1 MGEER
6 ISVLLRRLAVPAV
19 IANLVSALYN
29 IVDQIFIGQ
38 GVGYLGNA
46 ATNIAFPVTTICM
59 AIALLVGVGGSANFN
74 LQLGQGNKERARRMV
89 STAFGTLILCGVA
102 VAVVIRLFLRPLMV
116 AFGATDQLLDY
127 AMAYVRI
134 TSLGIPFLLVSTG
147 GNPMIRADGS
157 ATYSML
163 SMVSGAILNTV
174 LDPLFIFVFDFGI
187 AGAAWATVISQILSG
202 VMVLLYLPRFKSVR
216 LRLRDFIPN
225 GRILLAVVSLGLSP
239 MFFQMSNTVVQV
251 VTNNLL
257 RTYGEASV
265 YGSEIPIAV
274 AGIVAKINVIYTS
287 VVLGVAQGA
296 QPIFGFNYGAQKY
309 DRVRQTYRLVITVCT
324 AVSACAFLVF
334 QLFPLQIVSLF
345 GNGSEV
351 YLRYAVK
358 YLRVFLFFTFLN
370 GSQIASTNFF
380 SAIGKG
386 FKGAMMALTKQ
397 ILLLVPLLVLIC
409 RLGGVDRIMFA
420 GPLADCLT
428 WIITMLLIA
437 AEFKSMPICAAL
449 C

>member
-1 MGEER
+1 MGEKK
-6 ISVLLRRLAVPAV
+6 ISSLLTKLAIPAV

-59 AIALLVGVGGSANFN
+59 AISLLVGVGGSANFN
-74 LQLGQGNKERARRMV
+74 IQLGQGNKERARQMV

-102 VAVVIRLFLRPLMV
+102 VAALIRMFLQPLMV
-116 AFGATDQLLDY
+116 AFGATDQLLEY
-127 AMAYVRI
+127 AMTYVSI
-134 TSLGIPFLLVSTG
+134 TSLGIPFLLLSTG

-157 ATYSML
+157 ATYSMMA
-163 SMVSGAILNTV
+163 MVSGAVLNTV
-174 LDPLFIFVFDFGI
+174 LDPFFIFVCGFGI

-202 VMVLLYLPRFKSVR
+202 VMVLLYLPRFRSVK

-225 GRILLAVVSLGLSP
+225 GRILLAVVSLGLAP
-239 MFFQMSNTVVQV
+239 MFFQLSNTVVQI

-257 RTYGEASV
+257 RIHGEASV

-274 AGIVAKINVIYTS
+274 AGIISKINVIYTS
-287 VVLGVAQGA
+287 VVLGVSQGA

-309 DRVRQTYRLVITVCT
+309 GRVRQTYRLVILVCT
-324 AVSACAFLVF
+324 VVSVFAFLVF

-345 GNGSEV
+345 GNGSEA

-358 YLRVFLFFTFLN
+358 YLRVFLFFTFIN

-380 SAIGKG
+380 RPSAR
-386 FKGAMMALTKQ
+386 ASRA
-397 ILLLVPLLVLIC
+397 PSC
-409 RLGGVDRIMFA
+409 R
-420 GPLADCLT
+420 
-428 WIITMLLIA
+428 
-437 AEFKSMPICAAL
+437 
-449 C
+449 

>member
-1 MGEER
+1 MGEKK
-6 ISVLLRRLAVPAV
+6 ISSLLTKLAIPAV

-59 AIALLVGVGGSANFN
+59 AISLLVGVGGSANFN
-74 LQLGQGNKERARRMV
+74 IQLGQGNKERARQMV

-102 VAVVIRLFLRPLMV
+102 VAALIRMFLQPLMV
-116 AFGATDQLLDY
+116 AFGATDQLLEY
-127 AMAYVRI
+127 AMTYVSI
-134 TSLGIPFLLVSTG
+134 TSLGIPFLLLSTG

-157 ATYSML
+157 ATYSMMA
-163 SMVSGAILNTV
+163 MVSGAVLNTV
-174 LDPLFIFVFDFGI
+174 LDPFFIFVCGFGI

-202 VMVLLYLPRFKSVR
+202 VMVLLYLPRFRSVK

-225 GRILLAVVSLGLSP
+225 GRILLAVVSLGLAP
-239 MFFQMSNTVVQV
+239 MFFQLSNTVVQI

-257 RTYGEASV
+257 RIHGEASV

-274 AGIVAKINVIYTS
+274 AGIISKINVIYTS
-287 VVLGVAQGA
+287 VVLGVSQGA
-296 QPIFGFNYGAQKY
+296 QPIFGFNYGARKY
-309 DRVRQTYRLVITVCT
+309 GRVRQTYRLVILVCT
-324 AVSACAFLVF
+324 VVSVFAFLVF

-345 GNGSEV
+345 GNGSEA

-358 YLRVFLFFTFLN
+358 YLRVFLFFTFIN

-386 FKGAMMALTKQ
+386 FKGAILSLTKQ
-397 ILLLVPLLVLIC
+397 IFLLVPLLVL
-409 RLGGVDRIMFA
+409 LSGLLGVDGIMFA
-420 GPLADCLT
+420 GPLADFLAWCA
-428 WIITMLLIA
+428 TMLLIRL
-437 AEFKSMPICAAL
+437 EFKSMPRESAA
-449 C
+449 